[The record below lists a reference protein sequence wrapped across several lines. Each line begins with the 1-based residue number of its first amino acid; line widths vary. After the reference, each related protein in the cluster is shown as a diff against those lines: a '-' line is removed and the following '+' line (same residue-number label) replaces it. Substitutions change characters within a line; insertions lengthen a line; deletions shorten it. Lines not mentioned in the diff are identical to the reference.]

1 MTILG
6 TTTGVPM
13 VTMARD
19 TGREF
24 ALLWGAVGRILR
36 ARGALLALL
45 FLLGWVGYFATVL
58 ATGFTAP
65 RLPWAVIPLMGAG
78 CLVQLVVTLA
88 AYRTSIE
95 EAESAWGGGERLSLV
110 AMIST
115 LLVPFAAAYSAFG
128 FFSGYARDGMVAA
141 SAMVGSYAETAFL
154 GEVNPIASTRTLLI
168 SLGAFVLL
176 WVSARLVKA
185 ASQRTKS
192 AVLALVSSFIS
203 SCTTFLVIFS
213 IFRIYSVIG
222 TWFNSRVFMSWRDKA
237 LDWAGGLIHADLPHA
252 VDVAWNWIWDVA
264 WPIFW
269 YALSRPIVW
278 LAVVALVGG
287 MQFLNVNTVWSRLRN
302 RLGIRGE
309 HELATG
315 LAMKAGKSIVSFVSG
330 LLPIFHLLSVIL
342 KSGVPFLSCLILSYA
357 VVDRLGEWL
366 SYLVTWLIG
375 PLEYKWVFMVYPVL
389 KLTGMVIVA
398 GIEAV
403 LLAAA
408 YVRLKQKG
416 LEPARL
422 FGPKVGPEGTSGQR
436 GRFFLAQNQPEGTVL
451 SGSKSARKNRPL
463 WPVIAAVV
471 SIALAAGINQ
481 IVPPSPDRMVAMT
494 AGSPAVLMESSVV
507 ISDVR
512 AGRSVSGDFGS
523 GSSDPVS
530 SQGVFVAVRVTLSSD
545 VGASAVVSA
554 NVSGVSYPT
563 WDQSGR
569 ITTPAGFAVTRD
581 MVFEIP
587 RSQLGEVVILVTP
600 SQILSLTT
608 VIGHFSPDDVDVE
621 ESIVVDENQTQEVI

>member
-1 MTILG
+1 MTI
-6 TTTGVPM
+6 V
-13 VTMARD
+13 RD

-24 ALLWGAVGRILR
+24 ALLWGAVGRILK
-36 ARGALLALL
+36 AKGATLALL

-95 EAESAWGGGERLSLV
+95 QAESAWGGTTERLSLV

-141 SAMVGSYAETAFL
+141 SAMVGAYAETAFL
-154 GEVNPIASTRTLLI
+154 EEVNPVASSRTLLI
-168 SLGAFVLL
+168 CLGAFVVL
-176 WVSARLVKA
+176 WVCARLVKM
-185 ASQRTKS
+185 ASKKTKS

-213 IFRIYSVIG
+213 IFRVYALVG
-222 TWFNSRVFMSWRDKA
+222 TWFSSRVFMSWRDEA
-237 LDWAGGLIHADLPHA
+237 LGWIGGVVHINLPHI
-252 VDVAWNWIWDVA
+252 VDTAWGWIWDVA

-269 YALSRPIVW
+269 NALSRPIVW

-287 MQFLNVNTVWSRLRN
+287 MAFLDVDTVWNRLRS
-302 RLGIRGE
+302 RLGIRE
-309 HELATG
+309 HQLARG
-315 LAMKAGKSIVSFVSG
+315 LAMKAGKSVVSFVSG

-357 VVDRLGEWL
+357 LVDRCGSWL
-366 SYLVTWLIG
+366 SYLVTWMIG

-416 LEPARL
+416 LEPAR
-422 FGPKVGPEGTSGQR
+422 PSGLHWR
-436 GRFFLAQNQPEGTVL
+436 SV
-451 SGSKSARKNRPL
+451 
-463 WPVIAAVV
+463 AAAIV
-471 SIALAAGINQ
+471 SIALAAGISQ
-481 IVPPSPDRMVAMT
+481 AIPPSPDRVVALT
-494 AGSPAVLMESSVV
+494 PGSPAVLMESSVV

-512 AGRSVSGDFGS
+512 VGHSVDGDFGVASS
-523 GSSDPVS
+523 GPLS
-530 SQGVFVAVRVTLSSD
+530 SQGVFVAVRVSLSSQ
-545 VGASAVVSA
+545 VGAAAVVTA
-554 NVSGVSYPT
+554 QVGTVVYPT

-569 ITTPAGFAVTRD
+569 ITTPAGFSTSRD
-581 MVFEIP
+581 MIFEVP
-587 RSQLGEVVILVTP
+587 AGSVDDVVILVTP
-600 SQILSLTT
+600 SQILSLTQA
-608 VIGHFSPDDVDVE
+608 IGRFDVHDAGVE
-621 ESIVVDENQTQEVI
+621 EAIVVDENQIQEVI

>member
-1 MTILG
+1 
-6 TTTGVPM
+6 M
-13 VTMARD
+13 VTMVRD

-36 ARGALLALL
+36 AKGALLALL

-78 CLVQLVVTLA
+78 CLVQLIVTLA

-168 SLGAFVLL
+168 SISAFVVL
-176 WVSARLVKA
+176 WVAARLVKA
-185 ASQRTKS
+185 ASKKAKS

-213 IFRIYSVIG
+213 IFRVYSVIG
-222 TWFNSRVFMSWRDKA
+222 TWFTSRMFMEWRDRV
-237 LDWAGGLIHADLPHA
+237 LDWASGLIHADLPHV
-252 VDVAWNWIWDVA
+252 VDVVWGWIWDVA

-287 MQFLNVNTVWSRLRN
+287 MQFLNVNTVWGRLRS

-389 KLTGMVIVA
+389 KLTGMVIAA
-398 GIEAV
+398 GVEAV

-416 LEPARL
+416 LEPVR
-422 FGPKVGPEGTSGQR
+422 PSG
-436 GRFFLAQNQPEGTVL
+436 VKW
-451 SGSKSARKNRPL
+451 GSA
-463 WPVIAAVV
+463 IAAVV

-481 IVPPSPDRMVAMT
+481 IVPPSPDRVVSMT
-494 AGSPAVLMESSVV
+494 AGAPAVLMESSATV
-507 ISDVR
+507 SDVR
-512 AGRSVSGDFGS
+512 VGRSVTGDFGT

-530 SQGVFVAVRVTLSSD
+530 SQGVFVAVRVTLASDEGAAAVVTAD
-545 VGASAVVSA
+545 VG
-554 NVSGVSYPT
+554 GVSYPT
-563 WDQSGR
+563 WDQSSR

-587 RSQLGEVVILVTP
+587 RSQLSEVAIMVTP
-600 SQILSLTT
+600 SQILSLTSA
-608 VIGHFSPDDVDVE
+608 IGRFAVDDETIE

>member
-1 MTILG
+1 MVTMM
-6 TTTGVPM
+6 TGVPM
-13 VTMARD
+13 VTMVRD
-19 TGREF
+19 TRREF
-24 ALLWGAVGRILR
+24 AALWGAVGRILR
-36 ARGALLALL
+36 HQGGRLAL
-45 FLLGWVGYFATVL
+45 FFMLGWVGYFATVL

-95 EAESAWGGGERLSLV
+95 EAESAWGGGEQLSLV

-154 GEVNPIASTRTLLI
+154 NKVNPIASRSTLLI
-168 SLGAFVLL
+168 SVSIFVVL
-176 WVSARLVKA
+176 WVSARLVKM
-185 ASQRTKS
+185 ASKKWKS

-222 TWFNSRVFMSWRDKA
+222 LWFNSRTYMAWRDDA
-237 LDWAGGLIHADLPHA
+237 LGWASGLVHINLPHVVDA
-252 VDVAWNWIWDVA
+252 VWAWIWDVA
-264 WPIFW
+264 WPVFW

-287 MQFLNVNTVWSRLRN
+287 MQFLNVDTVWGRLWD
-302 RLGIRGE
+302 RLGIQGE

-315 LAMKAGKSIVSFVSG
+315 LAMKAGKSIVGFFSG

-342 KSGVPFLSCLILSYA
+342 KSGVPFLGCLIVSYA
-357 VVDRLGEWL
+357 VVDRLGAWL
-366 SYLVTWLIG
+366 TYLVAWGIG

-389 KLTGMVIVA
+389 KLTSMVIVA
-398 GIEAV
+398 GVEAV

-416 LEPARL
+416 LEAAP
-422 FGPKVGPEGTSGQR
+422 PSGLHWR
-436 GRFFLAQNQPEGTVL
+436 
-451 SGSKSARKNRPL
+451 S
-463 WPVIAAVV
+463 VIAGLVC
-471 SIALAAGINQ
+471 IGLAAGINQ
-481 IVPPSPDRMVAMT
+481 IVPPSSDRSVVLT
-494 AGSPAVLMESSVV
+494 SGSPTTLMESSVV

-512 AGRSVSGDFGS
+512 AGRSVSGDFSMGS
-523 GSSDPVS
+523 PGPVS
-530 SQGVFVAVRVTLSSD
+530 SQGVFLAVRVTLASD
-545 VGASAVVSA
+545 VGATAIVSA
-554 NVSGVSYPT
+554 EVGGVAYPT
-563 WDQSGR
+563 WDQSGQ
-569 ITTPAGFAVTRD
+569 ITTPAGFSTTRD
-581 MVFEIP
+581 MVFEVPPDQVDDVI
-587 RSQLGEVVILVTP
+587 ILVTP
-600 SQILSLTT
+600 SQILSLTEA
-608 VIGHFSPDDVDVE
+608 IGRFDPDVTDVE
-621 ESIVVDENQTQEVI
+621 EAITVDENDTRKVI